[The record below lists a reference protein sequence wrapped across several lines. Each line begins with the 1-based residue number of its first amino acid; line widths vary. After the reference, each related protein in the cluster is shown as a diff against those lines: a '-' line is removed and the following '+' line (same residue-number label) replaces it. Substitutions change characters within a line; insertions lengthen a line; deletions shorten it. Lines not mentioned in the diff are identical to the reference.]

1 MEGCPCTTVEEAFA
15 SCLTQQASGAA
26 LGEGSLPLFG

>member
-26 LGEGSLPLFG
+26 LGEGSLSLFG